1 MEEEDGKC
9 HWTST
14 ILLPLISGN
23 VLAAGS
29 HGLWNIPPI
38 IVEQR
43 WNRTGRKT
51 QGTHTHTQQ
60 TNGKQLF
67 LSSLGLVLICLRVFD
82 VQVRGH
88 ARKHHPLRS
97 EYRHRAHRRPG
108 CSLRMCC
115 RHITLT
121 THVGAEG
128 GLSGHTEDLLLWCL
142 SQVSVQRARN
152 ILRVRQTRAGR
163 VANGRKFSGSR
174 VCPSYHYFL
183 LLVSVCTHVLTE
195 PNSINEAAAMLQLCH
210 HFSMHRF

>member
-1 MEEEDGKC
+1 MPLDFHHLASFNLWQCPGSWQSRAVE
-9 HWTST
+9 HST
-14 ILLPLISGN
+14 N
-23 VLAAGS
+23 HCLAT
-29 HGLWNIPPI
+29 
-38 IVEQR
+38 VKQ
-43 WNRTGRKT
+43 NRKKNTGH
-51 QGTHTHTQQ
+51 THTHTQQ

-128 GLSGHTEDLLLWCL
+128 GLSGHTEDLLL
-142 SQVSVQRARN
+142 
-152 ILRVRQTRAGR
+152 
-163 VANGRKFSGSR
+163 
-174 VCPSYHYFL
+174 
-183 LLVSVCTHVLTE
+183 
-195 PNSINEAAAMLQLCH
+195 
-210 HFSMHRF
+210 